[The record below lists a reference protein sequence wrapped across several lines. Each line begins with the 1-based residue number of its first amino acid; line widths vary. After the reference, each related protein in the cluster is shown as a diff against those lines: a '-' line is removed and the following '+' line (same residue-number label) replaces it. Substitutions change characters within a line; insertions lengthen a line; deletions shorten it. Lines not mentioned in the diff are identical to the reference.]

1 MPSVIISIGAL
12 GPQALK
18 LLPQLKSL
26 GMGIIIQEE
35 VTALQGLN
43 YY

>member
-1 MPSVIISIGAL
+1 MPSAIIASGAV

-18 LLPQLKSL
+18 LLPQLRSL

-35 VTALQGLN
+35 VTALQEQ
-43 YY
+43 